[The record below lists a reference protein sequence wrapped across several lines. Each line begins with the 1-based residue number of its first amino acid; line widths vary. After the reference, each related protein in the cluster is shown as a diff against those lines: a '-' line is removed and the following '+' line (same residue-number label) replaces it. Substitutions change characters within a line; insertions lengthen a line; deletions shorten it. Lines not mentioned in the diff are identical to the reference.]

1 MERNRE
7 NLRRAIDH
15 LPEYQPPDE
24 LWHDLAE
31 YLDFE
36 EKLEA
41 PLREMPVHTPPAAV
55 WDALAARIEQAPELK
70 PRPRPRTRSALP
82 GLIGVLLLAGFVG
95 WWMSRPDP
103 AARHPPAAAPE
114 RPRPAE
120 PIAQTPPN
128 PEPVTPLP
136 HSAPHRPPAPRRQP
150 HTAHRTEVVDDVL
163 ILACQHADDPGYR
176 LVETLCREALPVCE
190 EPPFRQLK
198 AELDDLTHAHSEL
211 RNALGNFADDP
222 DLVAQLIEIEH
233 ARRQVLQQL
242 MAML

>member
-1 MERNRE
+1 MEQNRE

-15 LPEYQPPDE
+15 LPEYQPPDG

-31 YLDFE
+31 QLDFE

-41 PLREMPVHTPPAAV
+41 PLREMPVYTPPEAV

-70 PRPRPRTRSALP
+70 PRPRTRPALP
-82 GLIGVLLLAGFVG
+82 WLIGVLLLVGLIG

-103 AARHPPAAAPE
+103 AARRPPAAMPE

-120 PIAQTPPN
+120 PIAQTIPN
-128 PEPVTPLP
+128 PEPAAILPRDTPN
-136 HSAPHRPPAPRRQP
+136 RPPAPRRQP

-163 ILACQHADDPGYR
+163 ILACQHADDPSYR
-176 LVETLCREALPVCE
+176 LVETLCREALPMCE

-222 DLVAQLIEIEH
+222 DLVSQLIEIEH

-242 MAML
+242 LAML